1 MAAYRG
7 VYDSRHLPADCQE
20 PGSAPEP
27 YANRV
32 WATFR
37 TTDVVARSK
46 IQKRLK
52 SRNNRSYPGPVSSA
66 VLLITSREGIFTSN
80 DYPVSIV
87 TSVTLHIVSYF
98 GCLCVHV

>member
-7 VYDSRHLPADCQE
+7 VYDSRHLQADCQE

-37 TTDVVARSK
+37 ITDVVARSK
-46 IQKRLK
+46 L
-52 SRNNRSYPGPVSSA
+52 RNVSNRDIIG
-66 VLLITSREGIFTSN
+66 LIRAQ
-80 DYPVSIV
+80 
-87 TSVTLHIVSYF
+87 
-98 GCLCVHV
+98 